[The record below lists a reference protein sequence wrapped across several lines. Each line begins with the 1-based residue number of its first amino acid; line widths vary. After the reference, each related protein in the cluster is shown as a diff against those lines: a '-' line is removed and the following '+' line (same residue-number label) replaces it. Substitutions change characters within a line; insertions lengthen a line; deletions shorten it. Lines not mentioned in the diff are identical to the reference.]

1 MKYNKLVRDKIPEY
15 IKNKGEVP
23 VIHIADNE
31 EYWEK
36 LKEKLLEEIKE
47 FSENE
52 VIEEMAD
59 IQEVIDAM
67 CDYKNFNK
75 ESIEVVRKKKSK
87 ERGHLKKRLFWKNHR
102 PRGRLLKTKGY
113 YIGNK
118 MTEKDILDLIKRD
131 KWMMDVLRVAEK
143 LNLPDWII
151 GAGFIRNKV

>member
-87 ERGHLKKRLFWKNHR
+87 ERGHLKKRLF
-102 PRGRLLKTKGY
+102 
-113 YIGNK
+113 
-118 MTEKDILDLIKRD
+118 
-131 KWMMDVLRVAEK
+131 
-143 LNLPDWII
+143 
-151 GAGFIRNKV
+151 